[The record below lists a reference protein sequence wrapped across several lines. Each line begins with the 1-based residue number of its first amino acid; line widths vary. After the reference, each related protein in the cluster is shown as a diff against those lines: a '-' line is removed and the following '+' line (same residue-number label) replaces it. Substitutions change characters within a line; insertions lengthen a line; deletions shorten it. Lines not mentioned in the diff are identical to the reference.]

1 MILKKLKNYFKQKL
15 NLDLELYATNA
26 TRSNLRYAVLYR
38 ESDDEKY
45 TTLRDLIA
53 QRNCPTIV
61 YVSRTKRTFDIAQ
74 KLTED
79 GFSARPFNGKMES
92 SEKIIN
98 QEAFIAGDVQIIVAT
113 SAFGMGVDKKDVK
126 LVVHFDISASLEN
139 YVQEAGRAGRDQSL
153 QAECHVL
160 YNDNDLDSHFV
171 LLNQTKLSISEI
183 QQVWKAIK
191 DLTKARSTIC
201 RSPLEIAR
209 QAGWDES
216 VREIETRVKTA
227 VSALETAGYIKRGMN
242 VPRVFATSILVKT
255 MDEASAIINSSHRFD
270 EKQKQNAC

>member
-1 MILKKLKNYFKQKL
+1 MKNLSENIPVSCFTATAKQKVISDIRDYFKQKL

-113 SAFGMGVDKKDVK
+113 SAFGMGE
-126 LVVHFDISASLEN
+126 I
-139 YVQEAGRAGRDQSL
+139 GRAS
-153 QAECHVL
+153 
-160 YNDNDLDSHFV
+160 
-171 LLNQTKLSISEI
+171 
-183 QQVWKAIK
+183 
-191 DLTKARSTIC
+191 C
-201 RSPLEIAR
+201 RE
-209 QAGWDES
+209 
-216 VREIETRVKTA
+216 RV
-227 VSALETAGYIKRGMN
+227 
-242 VPRVFATSILVKT
+242 
-255 MDEASAIINSSHRFD
+255 
-270 EKQKQNAC
+270 